1 MEKMNRT
8 MEKEPTY
15 EEIQSI
21 HLEGARKGLL
31 EDAEK
36 EGMPEFWHVWDEETR
51 QRHLDNVRTAR
62 ILKRE
67 MARLKV
73 NINDV
78 SILVEPHRDFDDVL
92 IEGYYLHKGESP
104 LTVVLGYGLKPVKI
118 LVEITE

>member
-1 MEKMNRT
+1 MEKMNQT

-15 EEIQSI
+15 GEIQSI
-21 HLEGARKGLL
+21 HLEGARKRLL

-78 SILVEPHRDFDDVL
+78 SILVEPHRDFDDEP
-92 IEGYYLHKGESP
+92 IEGYCLHKGESP
-104 LTVVLGYGLKPVKI
+104 LTVVLGYGLMPVKM
-118 LVEITE
+118 LMEITE